1 MNDYAGFDY
10 KEEDY
15 TKLLDTVSPGLKEA
29 QQAAL
34 TRLNKPAGVYEE
46 DNYNQILEHLL
57 KPTQEAAKKTADAL
71 TASFRARGMS
81 DSGRHGIALLK
92 NVQDVQREA
101 ASNIEV
107 PLRLEQIRMQESTA
121 QANINQAASLGVQ
134 GANLYGQ
141 MRTQAFGEKTQE
153 AAITGQYAGQETLAA
168 KAQRATQTGEYG
180 GASDVRASDFGIDVT
195 AAYKADGTPDMDK
208 WFSISEDMDKTLS
221 EAGVSVT
228 GAERDGMIQKMM
240 RGEAI
245 SLPFTMTLAAKAQ
258 ASAQAIDW
266 ANLDVSRQKLELDK
280 IQKQIDIDN
289 AAMDR
294 AIAQGT
300 ATGEFVDPVTKQSY
314 ETLAAKI
321 QRQSYEIDRAQTYGY
336 GTGGTVSAA
345 DLGIDVS
352 GAFTAQGNKV
362 GQRYAD
368 VKAAVEAKLRE
379 QGITPTTD
387 MVDRIIKGQTVNLPK
402 EVTLGGRALNMQEE
416 SQNMDLAITRANATG
431 DFIDPVTGQ
440 SSKTLE
446 SKKFQLQQAQ
456 LTGLYEGEP
465 TLQAQAQ
472 TWDQEHQDNAAFG
485 FDRQVTNPDG
495 TKSTQHVYGTN
506 ELQLA
511 VQKNDNEFKRS
522 LEAGFWYV
530 DPSTGENRFVKG
542 TDARL
547 ETDWQRQE
555 HTRTGYDEVVYME
568 DGSGH
573 VLKDGFGN
581 PIARKDAA
589 GNLVTKHI
597 EGTQTMADRLQTR
610 SLDLQ
615 EAGMEKDDAYRQ
627 STLEWSKQQYEG
639 YYRIQT
645 IDLKGLGISG
655 TGMDAGYIRQDG
667 TVDFDAFFRWASD
680 PINSAAAER
689 LQAVLGT
696 NYKEIVRVGT
706 PANSSAQAKESLNT
720 LGKNLVT
727 LMQGGNVAILD
738 KDGKPLAQHVAGT
751 ADLETQKIE
760 MQETLQANGF
770 THDQAMQKSEQDYQD
785 KLREGY
791 WGPVDPKTGS
801 PAWIRGTQDDQEY
814 LMTLQNQ
821 FQTDAAGAQRIWDE
835 QQRVGYDKTVS
846 YTYWDAA
853 SQREVTRSRVVHVGG
868 TQEFAA
874 SQTADAQEFAK
885 TMQATADG
893 LVREGWKQDA
903 ALQKAQMDH
912 ADRLEWGG
920 FVMGQDGHL
929 SWQPGRQDHE
939 ESLAR
944 LQDQAQADLAAA
956 GYGAQAAR
964 DEAQYIRDHMVQGK
978 AQLQTSY
985 MTSRQWYYKNLGKSD
1000 AEASRLA
1007 GLDWDKVEGA
1017 FVMTQDGRPL
1027 TMQESLEQMQLD
1039 ATANDRDA
1047 QREFDQSQT
1056 LMTVAATLGGDIWKL
1071 FNPTNLSQ
1079 IIGGGLTREGIMALI
1094 PDSNMTEAQKGAV
1107 ADRILA
1113 GAGGGATGMTP
1124 EQIAAANANIF
1135 ARLGNGVTSILGIG
1149 THGTGAAA
1157 GTAGAGYGALGT
1169 ATGLAVAGL
1178 VVAGAWYGYNKVSDW
1193 WKAKKRRNTD
1203 ERVAAD
1209 SWQTDLSADDQK
1221 TWDQLTTKYGL
1232 TDSKSK
1238 DEIVEYFNA
1247 TERLDALGID
1257 ILDLSDPDDTIDPR
1271 YGQPKNLVKLRDI
1284 AINKLGVN
1292 AAVVNGLSRTELR
1305 QRIADEIAAG
1315 DALAKFTT
1323 PANSWSKLWR
1333 EWGARETVDPAK
1345 GGLIGV
1351 IAADARN
1358 LYVSGA
1364 FTKAAKKDYQGMLA
1378 TDQDAIERI
1387 WNRLPGGSR
1396 SKDNATFE
1404 EKTADVA
1411 KFVEDMAI
1419 LSPTQL
1425 REANGQVLSIQ
1436 KKATGSLTRAD
1447 KELVNS
1453 MWEQIGGDTNADFAT
1468 RLANLPTK
1476 FGQIAASLPK
1486 SGAANS
1492 PTNPTG
1498 AAGSG
1503 GNNTPAGG
1511 TGVED
1516 LSPTEVDHILPL
1528 AFAFKHNEPV
1538 SFEAWNQLSEKEKSF
1553 LRKIPEFKEPVAS
1566 GGATTPP
1573 AGGDAAKPVVDSG
1586 TPPADSGSGV
1596 TPGGG
1601 GTNAGVSPTADPT
1614 RTAQVQLFSSFDESK
1629 LSYLNTNA
1637 GFGSRDKI
1645 LAGLTSGELFM
1656 SQGGVTYPWSVLRRD
1671 GTEVARLRAAA
1682 ATPPTPEP
1690 VAQQPQPPGP
1700 VSNPSSPSGLPNSFD
1715 TGFLGLGGN
1724 PMNWVSNGA
1733 YIYSHDPAE
1742 FNRLGIAEVKR
1753 RLAAKATGLS
1763 DAKLTELAT
1772 ALWRGDM
1779 IKQVSPGNF
1788 QSL

>member
-1 MNDYAGFDY
+1 MNDYNSIDAPPTSTDPVTGEKKKGMAPAGTGKGFSYDSAEY
-10 KEEDY
+10 QR
-15 TKLLDTVSPGLKEA
+15 LLDTVSPGLKEA

-57 KPTQEAAKKTADAL
+57 KPTQENAKKTADAL

-101 ASNIEV
+101 AENIEV

-141 MRTQAFGEKTQE
+141 MRGQAFGEKTTE
-153 AAITGQYAGQETLAA
+153 AGLTGEYGGQETLEA
-168 KAQRATQTGEYG
+168 KAQRATMTGEYGGQETLEAKAQRATMTGEYG
-180 GASDVRASDFGIDVT
+180 GASDVRASDFGIDVK
-195 AAYKADGTPDMDK
+195 AAFKADGTPDMDK
-208 WFSISEDMDKTLS
+208 WFSISENLDKALS
-221 EAGVSVT
+221 EAGVAVT

-245 SLPFTMTLAAKAQ
+245 NLPFTMTLAAKAQ

-266 ANLDVSRQKLELDK
+266 ANLDVSRQKLALDK
-280 IQKQIDIDN
+280 LQKQIDTDN

-321 QRQSYEIDRAQTYGY
+321 QRQNYEINRAQTYGY
-336 GTGGTVSAA
+336 GTGGTVSAS
-345 DLGIDVS
+345 DLGVEVS
-352 GAFTAQGNKV
+352 GAYTASGNV
-362 GQRYAD
+362 VVARYTEVAEQ
-368 VKAAVEAKLRE
+368 VAAKLLE
-379 QGITPTTD
+379 QGITPTDD
-387 MVDRIIKGQTVNLPK
+387 MVRRIIQGQTVNLPK
-402 EVTLGGRALNMQEE
+402 EVTLAGRALNMQEE
-416 SQNMDLAITRANATG
+416 SQNMDLAINRANATG

-446 SKKFQLQQAQ
+446 SKKLQLQQAQ
-456 LTGLYEGEP
+456 VTGLYEGEP

-472 TWDQEHQDNAAFG
+472 TWDQEHQDRAVFG

-511 VQKNDNEFKRS
+511 VQKNDNEFKKS

-530 DPSTGENRFVKG
+530 DPSTGENRFVQG

-547 ETDWQRQE
+547 ETAYQRQE
-555 HTRTGYDEVVYME
+555 NTRNGYDQIVYETDSRGKPKTDVNGNKIPM
-568 DGSGH
+568 
-573 VLKDGFGN
+573 KDSQ
-581 PIARKDAA
+581 

-615 EAGMEKDDAYRQ
+615 ELGMEKDDAYRQ

-645 IDLKGLGISG
+645 VDLKGLGLDGSAG
-655 TGMDAGYIRQDG
+655 KDAGFIKTDG
-667 TVDFDAFFRWASD
+667 TVDFDLFFGWADD
-680 PINSAAAER
+680 PINSEAVRR

-696 NYKEIVRVGT
+696 NFKALGASA
-706 PANSSAQAKESLNT
+706 ANQGNTGALNA
-720 LGKNLVT
+720 LSEAVSRLFKG
-727 LMQGGNVAILD
+727 QNVALLD
-738 KDGKPLAQHVAGT
+738 SNGQPLSQHVAGT

-760 MQETLQANGF
+760 MQETLQANGIEA
-770 THDQAMQKSEQDYQD
+770 TAAAAAAERDYQD

-835 QQRVGYDKTVS
+835 QQRLGYDKTVS

-853 SQREVTRSRVVHVGG
+853 AQREVTRSRVIHVGG

-874 SQTADAQEFAK
+874 AQTADAQEFAR
-885 TMQATADG
+885 TMQTQADG
-893 LVREGWKQDA
+893 LVREGWGQDA
-903 ALQKAQMDH
+903 AMQKAQLDH

-920 FVMGQDGHL
+920 FVMGPTG
-929 SWQPGRQDHE
+929 QPVWRNGSQQAQ
-939 ESLAR
+939 ESLVR
-944 LQDQAQADLAAA
+944 LQNQAQESLVRLQNQAQTDLAAA

-964 DEAQYIRDHMVQGK
+964 DEAQYIRDRMVQGK

-1007 GLDWDKVEGA
+1007 GEDWQKVEGA

-1047 QREFDQSQT
+1047 QREFDQNQT
-1056 LMTVAATLGGDIWKL
+1056 LMTVAATLGGDLWKL
-1071 FNPTNLSQ
+1071 FNPQNLMQ
-1079 IIGGGLTREGIMALI
+1079 LVGGGMTREGIMALM
-1094 PDSNMTEAQKGAV
+1094 SAGTEAEKGAA
-1107 ADRILA
+1107 ADKILA
-1113 GAGGGATGMTP
+1113 GMGGGTAGQTP
-1124 EQIAAANANIF
+1124 EEIAAANANVF

-1149 THGTGAAA
+1149 SHGAGGAAA
-1157 GTAGAGYGALGT
+1157 GVGYGALGT
-1169 ATGLAVAGL
+1169 ATGLVVAGM
-1178 VVAGAWYGYNKVSDW
+1178 VVAGAWYGYSKVSDW
-1193 WKAKKRRNTD
+1193 WKAKKRRNSD

-1209 SWQTDLSADDQK
+1209 SWQTDLSNEDQK

-1232 TDSKSK
+1232 TKAESK
-1238 DEIVEYFNA
+1238 DEIIEYFN
-1247 TERLDALGID
+1247 TSVSLSNLGID
-1257 ILDLSDPDDTIDPR
+1257 FADLTDPNDANDPVYNR
-1271 YGQPKNLVKLRDI
+1271 PANLVKLRKILID
-1284 AINKLGVN
+1284 KFGV
-1292 AAVVNGLSRTELR
+1292 APSVANGLDRSEARA
-1305 QRIADEIAAG
+1305 RIADEVGLG

-1323 PANSWSKLWR
+1323 PGNAWFNLWG
-1333 EWGARETVDPAK
+1333 EWNARQTADPAK
-1345 GGLIGV
+1345 GGLIGI

-1364 FTKAAKKDYQGMLA
+1364 FSKANGKDYKGMLA
-1378 TDQDAIERI
+1378 TDEDAIERI
-1387 WNRLPGGSR
+1387 WNRMPGSSR
-1396 SKDNATFE
+1396 SKADATFE
-1404 EKTADVA
+1404 EKTTDVA
-1411 KFVEDMAI
+1411 KFVEDMVI

-1425 REANGQVLSIQ
+1425 REANGQVLSLQ
-1436 KKATGSLTRAD
+1436 KKTSGSLTRAD

-1453 MWEQIGGDTNADFAT
+1453 MWEQIGGDTRADFAT

-1476 FGQIAASLPK
+1476 FGQIAADLPRAGAQND
-1486 SGAANS
+1486 STPPGDIELVDSAGGAAA
-1492 PTNPTG
+1492 P
-1498 AAGSG
+1498 
-1503 GNNTPAGG
+1503 
-1511 TGVED
+1511 
-1516 LSPTEVDHILPL
+1516 
-1528 AFAFKHNEPV
+1528 
-1538 SFEAWNQLSEKEKSF
+1538 Q
-1553 LRKIPEFKEPVAS
+1553 
-1566 GGATTPP
+1566 PP
-1573 AGGDAAKPVVDSG
+1573 A
-1586 TPPADSGSGV
+1586 
-1596 TPGGG
+1596 
-1601 GTNAGVSPTADPT
+1601 
-1614 RTAQVQLFSSFDESK
+1614 
-1629 LSYLNTNA
+1629 
-1637 GFGSRDKI
+1637 
-1645 LAGLTSGELFM
+1645 
-1656 SQGGVTYPWSVLRRD
+1656 
-1671 GTEVARLRAAA
+1671 
-1682 ATPPTPEP
+1682 PEP
-1690 VAQQPQPPGP
+1690 VAPQPPAPEP
-1700 VSNPSSPSGLPNSFD
+1700 VAPQPPAPEPVAPQPPANGLPNSFD

-1724 PMNWVSNGA
+1724 PMNWVDNGA
-1733 YIYSHDPAE
+1733 YIYAHDPAE

-1772 ALWRGDM
+1772 ALWRGDRV
-1779 IKQVSPGNF
+1779 KQVRPGNF
-1788 QSL
+1788 QSM